1 MNFEVG
7 MAVPLTDVDQLD
19 GIIGNRVSEV
29 VKATDNAGCE
39 YIGIMFE
46 NRFEEKTELLISEEG
61 TVYIEVPE

>member
-29 VKATDNAGCE
+29 VKVTDNAGCE
-39 YIGIMFE
+39 
-46 NRFEEKTELLISEEG
+46 
-61 TVYIEVPE
+61 